1 MLAVSTVAGAQED
14 ASAKRDLR
22 RLNQNWQLALNFEN
36 DVFYGQDSGY
46 STGLRVVR
54 SRNED
59 ANPDVALS
67 EAESPIDLKLLRRLF
82 SSPRLLSSEFVSSTS
97 RGLGFSIF
105 TPQDND
111 APDDERP
118 YGGYLYGLFN
128 VQRYF
133 EEEVRNPF
141 FLSTDHFEDIELQ
154 LGWMG
159 PHTYLEQLQTGFHE
173 VWPRGGNTD
182 SWPGRQIEDSPAIN
196 LFYTRV
202 WSGNAFPGVRDVAR
216 ENARRERQAR
226 TVVPE
231 TAAGKLELRKAQQL
245 GEAQRSYDFRPFSG
259 FAAGNVYD
267 YASAGAT
274 ARLGWNIP
282 TTTIGPP
289 LVRPGPPGTDRF
301 EPQPWGQPAIYG
313 FAGLEGRFVLYDAFL
328 DGNTR
333 DDSRNVDKKYFVGDF
348 QYGAALEWRFLR
360 LAYNRVMRSALYDGQ
375 GTTSFGSV
383 NGTVVMPF

>member
-1 MLAVSTVAGAQED
+1 M
-14 ASAKRDLR
+14 
-22 RLNQNWQLALNFEN
+22 
-36 DVFYGQDSGY
+36 
-46 STGLRVVR
+46 
-54 SRNED
+54 
-59 ANPDVALS
+59 
-67 EAESPIDLKLLRRLF
+67 
-82 SSPRLLSSEFVSSTS
+82 SSTS

-133 EEEVRNPF
+133 EQDGTERENDF
-141 FLSTDHFEDIELQ
+141 FLSSDHFEDIEVQ

-159 PHTYLEQLQTGFHE
+159 PHTYMEQLITGFHE
-173 VWPRGGNTD
+173 VWPRGGSTED
-182 SWPGRQIEDSPAIN
+182 WPGRQIGDSPAVN
-196 LFYTRV
+196 VFYTRV
-202 WSGNAFPGVRDVAR
+202 WSGTAFPPPP
-216 ENARRERQAR
+216 QAEE
-226 TVVPE
+226 P
-231 TAAGKLELRKAQQL
+231 
-245 GEAQRSYDFRPFSG
+245 EAQMGSRNAARQLEERKLDQLENRGGKRQYKDFRPFAG

-267 YASAGAT
+267 YVSTGVT
-274 ARLGWNIP
+274 ARLGLNIP

-301 EPQPWGQPAIYG
+301 EPQPWNRPALYG

-348 QYGAALEWRFLR
+348 QYGAAFEWRFFR

-375 GTTSFGSV
+375 GTTSFGSI
-383 NGTVVMPF
+383 NGTFVMPF